1 MLTMRVLREEA
12 PRLQSVRPKGEF
24 MSVAGGKRSKRR
36 IAITLASATVL
47 AVTGSVPLAYADGGG
62 HPGRS
67 AFAPP

>member
-1 MLTMRVLREEA
+1 
-12 PRLQSVRPKGEF
+12 